1 MLPRWLNHNGKN
13 IFDILK
19 NLFSI
24 WTFSHTVLSTH
35 LSHNYFFLFCTFNT
49 VIITLKQILKTSR
62 YRFQE
67 HLLFFFFAFPFSPNS
82 PIRYL
87 FTVGLVSFFLCGAA
101 GLRGTFPGYL
111 RPPSLL
117 SFFWTTQHEY
127 HNTQHP
133 WEAIRPGI

>member
-1 MLPRWLNHNGKN
+1 MKHVTPFLSSASCLVQKVRE
-13 IFDILK
+13 IFFPITKKCSYTFETKRDGI
-19 NLFSI
+19 
-24 WTFSHTVLSTH
+24 FSHISRNCGRPLS
-35 LSHNYFFLFCTFNT
+35 
-49 VIITLKQILKTSR
+49 
-62 YRFQE
+62 
-67 HLLFFFFAFPFSPNS
+67 FFFFFLPFPFH
-82 PIRYL
+82 L
-87 FTVGLVSFFLCGAA
+87 TGLSGTFYGRLGFFFLCGAA

>member
-1 MLPRWLNHNGKN
+1 LVEDLASAAGAFEEKIKTAMSDSTRIRVEPPKKENLPQW
-13 IFDILK
+13 IVD
-19 NLFSI
+19 
-24 WTFSHTVLSTH
+24 
-35 LSHNYFFLFCTFNT
+35 
-49 VIITLKQILKTSR
+49 
-62 YRFQE
+62 
-67 HLLFFFFAFPFSPNS
+67 FFFFAFPLSPNR